1 MPIFNQKKGKKT
13 PSGSD
18 SEPMNIGTPYMVQ
31 HHFHVGFDKITGE
44 FNGLPDAWQLLLKG
58 SDIS

>member
-1 MPIFNQKKGKKT
+1 MPIFNQKKTKAKT
-13 PSGSD
+13 PSDSD
-18 SEPMNIGTPYMVQ
+18 SMTIGTPYMVQ

-44 FNGLPDAWQLLLKG
+44 FNGLPDAWNLLLKG